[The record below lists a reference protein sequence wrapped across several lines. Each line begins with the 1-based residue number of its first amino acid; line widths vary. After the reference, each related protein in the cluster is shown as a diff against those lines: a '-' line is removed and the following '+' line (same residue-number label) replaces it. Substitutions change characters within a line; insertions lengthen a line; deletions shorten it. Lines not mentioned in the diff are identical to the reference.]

1 MYASFF
7 QIDLLSS
14 GAEPHVIQKASL
26 KLYPAAAGPLGVVG
40 FGDSVTV
47 GFLVGAAAGVGGVA
61 GGTGGTGAL
70 DAIEFKALLF
80 SALPLELPPSL
91 ITPHIFA
98 VKPDSRPPVSYKGL
112 RNQKRIG

>member
-1 MYASFF
+1 MYTSFF

-26 KLYPAAAGPLGVVG
+26 KLYPAAAGPPGVVG
-40 FGDSVTV
+40 FGESVTV

-61 GGTGGTGAL
+61 GGTGAL

-80 SALPLELPPSL
+80 SALTLELPPSL
-91 ITPHIFA
+91 ITPHTFA